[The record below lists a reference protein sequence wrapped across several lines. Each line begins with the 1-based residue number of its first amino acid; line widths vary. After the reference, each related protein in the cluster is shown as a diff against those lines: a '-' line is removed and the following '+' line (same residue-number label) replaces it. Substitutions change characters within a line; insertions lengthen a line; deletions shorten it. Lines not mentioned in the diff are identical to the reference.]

1 MLTVDDTLHVED
13 FSPISVASNRYK
25 TKYNTKQP
33 YSWLLKRWAHSD
45 PSLMFSWVEITID
58 GNFHREDTDD
68 SNKPDH
74 KIIFPQ

>member
-1 MLTVDDTLHVED
+1 
-13 FSPISVASNRYK
+13 
-25 TKYNTKQP
+25 
-33 YSWLLKRWAHSD
+33 
-45 PSLMFSWVEITID
+45 MFSWVEITID